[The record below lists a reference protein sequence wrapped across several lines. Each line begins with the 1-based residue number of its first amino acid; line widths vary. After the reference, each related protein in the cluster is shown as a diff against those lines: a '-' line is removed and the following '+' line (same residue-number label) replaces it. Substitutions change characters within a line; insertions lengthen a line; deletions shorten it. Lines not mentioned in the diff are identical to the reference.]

1 MTVWIVS
8 GLSGAGKATAVAA
21 LEAAGMSCVD
31 NLPVELL
38 GAFAAAP
45 RERAAAAVIDARQG
59 RALEGLAA
67 PPGVR
72 VLFLD
77 ARDDVLVRRLAE
89 STRPHPRADAGRGR
103 AAVTAERT
111 MLQPLRAAADTVID
125 TSDLDATELQ
135 RRVRDVVLPEDGS
148 MPLALTISSFGH
160 KFGPQLEADWV
171 VDARMI
177 KNPFWVSELRPLTG
191 LDPPVRDYVMGDAA
205 AQELVTRVA
214 GLLDWVCPR
223 TSAHGRRFLHVAIGC
238 TGGRHRSVVLA
249 EALAQALTAP
259 GTSVSVRHRDVERP
273 DPR

>member
-1 MTVWIVS
+1 MTVWVVS
-8 GLSGAGKATAVAA
+8 GLSGAGKATAIGA
-21 LEAAGMSCVD
+21 LEAAGLSCVD

-38 GAFAAAP
+38 ASFAAAP
-45 RERAAAAVIDARQG
+45 REAAAAAVIDARQG
-59 RALEGLAA
+59 RALAGFAV

-89 STRPHPRADAGRGR
+89 STRPHPRADAGRGG
-103 AAVTAERT
+103 AAVTAERA

-125 TSDLDATELQ
+125 TSELDATELQ
-135 RRVRDVVLPEDGS
+135 RRVRELVLPEAAV
-148 MPLALTISSFGH
+148 PLALTISSFGH

-177 KNPFWVSELRPLTG
+177 KNPFWVPALRPLTG
-191 LDPPVRDYVMGDAA
+191 LDPAVRDHVMHDAS
-205 AQELVTRVA
+205 AQELVARLA
-214 GLLDWVCPR
+214 SLLQWACPR
-223 TSAHGRRFLHVAIGC
+223 TREHGRRFLHVAIGC

-249 EALAQALTAP
+249 EALAAALDIPET
-259 GTSVSVRHRDVERP
+259 TVTVRHRDVDKP